1 MIDFNQAKEIAQKQY
16 PQFRLDQAYDDGGRF
31 IFSYA
36 MKQGDGVPEGIP
48 FIAVSKQDG
57 TVSEI
62 PVPPIENLDFLDAI
76 QEIPL

>member
-1 MIDFNQAKEIAQKQY
+1 MIDLSQAKEIAQKQY
-16 PQFRLDQAYDDGGRF
+16 PQFRLDHAYDDGSRL

-36 MKQGDGVPEGIP
+36 MKESDAVPEGIP

-57 TVSEI
+57 TVTEI

-76 QEIPL
+76 QEISI